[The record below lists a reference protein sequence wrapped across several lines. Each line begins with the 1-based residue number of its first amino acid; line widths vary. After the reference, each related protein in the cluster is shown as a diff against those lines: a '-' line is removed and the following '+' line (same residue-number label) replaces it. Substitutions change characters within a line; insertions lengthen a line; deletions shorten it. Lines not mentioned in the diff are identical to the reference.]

1 MYIQVKSRYTFN
13 PLTHVLDNL
22 DLTGTGY
29 CGSLNFRR
37 AARAVTRMYDIALQA
52 SGIRSTQF
60 GLLIGIAKA
69 QPVSM
74 GKLAEVLVVDQTTL
88 TRSLRLLQKD
98 GLVTISPRSN
108 HRQRFLELT
117 PAGEEALERS
127 LPLWRAAHARFTGTL
142 GSDYWL
148 KLRAE
153 LESLAH
159 TTMGMLPGEDADVAG
174 SASQPEAESA
184 E

>member
-1 MYIQVKSRYTFN
+1 M
-13 PLTHVLDNL
+13 THILESL

-37 AARAVTRMYDIALQA
+37 TARAVTRMYDTALQA

-60 GLLIGIAKA
+60 GLLIGIAKT

-74 GKLAEVLVVDQTTL
+74 GKLADGLVIDRTTL
-88 TRSLRLLQKD
+88 TRSLRLLQTE
-98 GLVTISPRSN
+98 GLVTISPRSTM
-108 HRQRFLELT
+108 RRRFLELT

-127 LPLWRAAHARFTGTL
+127 LPLWRAAHAQFVQTVGT
-142 GSDYWL
+142 DYWL

-153 LESLAH
+153 LESLAQ
-159 TTMGMLPGEDADVAG
+159 TTLAMVPLSEG
-174 SASQPEAESA
+174 AESSQDPPQSGETA